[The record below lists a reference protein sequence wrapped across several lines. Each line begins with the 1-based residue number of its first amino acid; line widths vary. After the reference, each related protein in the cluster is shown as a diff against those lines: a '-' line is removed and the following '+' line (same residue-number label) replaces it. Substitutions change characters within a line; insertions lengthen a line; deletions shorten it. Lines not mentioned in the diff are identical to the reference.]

1 MTEKSLI
8 LVADDEKPIRDII
21 SYQLKKE
28 QYDVLTAEN
37 GQKALDLIKS
47 NPVNLLILDL
57 MMPDIN
63 GYDVIRNAPK
73 SLPIIIVSAK
83 DDVDS
88 KIVALEMGADDYLSK
103 PFSKIELLARI
114 HTCLRERRKP
124 GEIKDKLLHSRHSSN
139 EVLHL
144 GDLEINATNWVVKEN
159 GKVIDVTKTEFKLL
173 ELFAKHP
180 KKVYTKEELLDKVW
194 GTDFFGDTRTVHV
207 AIYRLRQ
214 KIQDKNVLMTKR
226 GFGYYGTT

>member
-1 MTEKSLI
+1 MMGKSLI
-8 LVADDEKPIRDII
+8 LVTDDEKSIRDII

-37 GQKALDLIKS
+37 GQEALDLIKS

-57 MMPDIN
+57 MLPDMD
-63 GYDVIRNAPK
+63 GYDVIRNAPT

-83 DDVDS
+83 DDEVS
-88 KIVALEMGADDYLSK
+88 KIVALEMGADDYLPK

-114 HTCLRERRKP
+114 HACLRKRKL
-124 GEIKDKLLHSRHSSN
+124 GEIKVKD

-144 GDLEINATNWVVKEN
+144 GDLEIDETGCRVSKN
-159 GKVIDVTKTEFKLL
+159 GKVIDVSKTEFKLL

-180 KKVYTKEELLDKVW
+180 KRVYTKEELLDKVW
-194 GTDFFGDTRTVHV
+194 GTDFFGDTSVV
-207 AIYRLRQ
+207 SMVIFRLRR
-214 KIQDKNVLMTKR
+214 KIRDKDILVTKR
-226 GFGYYGTT
+226 GFGYYGEK

>member
-8 LVADDEKPIRDII
+8 LVTDDEKTIRDII

-37 GQKALDLIKS
+37 GQEALDLIKS

-57 MMPDIN
+57 MLPDMD
-63 GYDVIRNAPK
+63 GYEVIRNVPT

-83 DDVDS
+83 DDEIS

-103 PFSKIELLARI
+103 PFSKVELLARI
-114 HTCLRERRKP
+114 HACLRKRKL
-124 GEIKDKLLHSRHSSN
+124 GEINVKN

-144 GDLEINATNWVVKEN
+144 GDLEINVTERLVSEN
-159 GKVIDVTKTEFKLL
+159 GKVIDVSEIEFKLL
-173 ELFAKHP
+173 ELFARHP
-180 KKVYTKEELLDKVW
+180 KQVYTKEELLDKVW
-194 GTDFFGDTRTVHV
+194 GTDFFGDTRVV
-207 AIYRLRQ
+207 SMVIFRLRR
-214 KIQDKNVLMTKR
+214 KIQDKNILITKR
-226 GFGYYGTT
+226 GFGYYGEK

>member
-1 MTEKSLI
+1 MTDKSLI

-63 GYDVIRNAPK
+63 GYDVIRNAPN

-114 HTCLRERRKP
+114 HTCLREQKL
-124 GEIKDKLLHSRHSSN
+124 GEINKDEVLHSSN

-144 GDLEINATNWVVKEN
+144 DDLEINVNNCLVKEN
-159 GKVIDVTKTEFKLL
+159 GKIIDVSKTEFKLL

-194 GTDFFGDTRTVHV
+194 GTDFFGDTRTVHM

-226 GFGYYGTT
+226 GFGYYGKK

>member
-1 MTEKSLI
+1 MMGKSLI
-8 LVADDEKPIRDII
+8 LVTDNEKSIRDII

-37 GQKALDLIKS
+37 GQEALDLIKS

-57 MMPDIN
+57 MLPDMD
-63 GYDVIRNAPK
+63 GYEVIRNAPT

-83 DDVDS
+83 DDEVS
-88 KIVALEMGADDYLSK
+88 KIVALEMGADDYLPK

-114 HTCLRERRKP
+114 HACLRKRKL
-124 GEIKDKLLHSRHSSN
+124 GEIKVKD

-144 GDLEINATNWVVKEN
+144 GDLEINETGCLVSEN
-159 GKVIDVTKTEFKLL
+159 GKVIDVSKTEFKLL

-180 KKVYTKEELLDKVW
+180 KQVYTKEELLDKVW
-194 GTDFFGDTRTVHV
+194 GTDFFGDTRVV
-207 AIYRLRQ
+207 PMVISRLRR
-214 KIQDKNVLMTKR
+214 KIRDKDILMTKR
-226 GFGYYGTT
+226 GFGYYGEK

>member
-8 LVADDEKPIRDII
+8 LVADDEKSIRDII

-57 MMPDIN
+57 MMPGIN

-73 SLPIIIVSAK
+73 SLAIIIVSAK
-83 DDVDS
+83 DDIES

-103 PFSKIELLARI
+103 PFSKMELLARI
-114 HTCLRERRKP
+114 HTCLRKRKL
-124 GEIKDKLLHSRHSSN
+124 GKVKDKFLHSSN
-139 EVLHL
+139 NVLHL
-144 GDLEINATNWVVKEN
+144 GDLEINVPNCLVKEN
-159 GKVIDVTKTEFKLL
+159 GKIIDVSKTEFKLL

-207 AIYRLRQ
+207 AIHRLRQ
-214 KIQDKNVLMTKR
+214 KIQDKDVLMTKR
-226 GFGYYGTT
+226 GFGYYGKK

>member
-37 GQKALDLIKS
+37 GQKALDLIKR

-57 MMPDIN
+57 MMPGIN

-83 DDVDS
+83 DDVNS

-114 HTCLRERRKP
+114 HTCLRERKL
-124 GEIKDKLLHSRHSSN
+124 GNINKDEVSHSSN

-144 GDLEINATNWVVKEN
+144 GDLEININNCLVKEN
-159 GKVIDVTKTEFKLL
+159 GKTIDISKTEFKLL

-194 GTDFFGDTRTVHV
+194 GTDFFGDTRTVHM

-214 KIQDKNVLMTKR
+214 KIQDKDVLMTKR
-226 GFGYYGTT
+226 GFGYYGKK